1 MERIQA
7 STVTRQ
13 FKRTFGEATLNEL
26 GRISRFC
33 RRERD
38 VTPFRLA
45 LSLIECFA
53 SGSANCIADIQ
64 RAFNALCETTV
75 CYKPFHNQL
84 AKRQFPTFV
93 RLLLSRLL
101 NELAVEVLRFNASS
115 PFARF
120 ERIHIQDGSSFAL
133 KHSLAGEFPGR
144 FTTISPAA
152 VELHVDLELF
162 SDAVNQ
168 VVLSPDSSAERQF
181 LPDVQDLVGCLL
193 LADRGYFCRA
203 YFKALAQAGGHFIVR
218 AGAGINP
225 LIVRA
230 VGPDGRVVKRFTNR
244 HLKDVASKLSRF
256 EHLDMTVQ
264 FGPWECRLIVHPNL
278 TPRGKP
284 RYLLTNLDR
293 EHFTPQHISDGY
305 RLRWQVELLFKEWKS
320 YANLRA
326 FDTANPYIAEG
337 LIWAALCA
345 ATLKRYCAHMT
356 EQLLHVAMSTHTVA
370 KCVHHLLGDVLRALI
385 HQPRLVNRCLQRLL
399 LYLAANA
406 KRARPLRDQRTG
418 RLKLG
423 LEHVYATA

>member
-1 MERIQA
+1 MERIQT

-33 RRERD
+33 GRERD

-45 LSLIECFA
+45 LSLIESFA

-101 NELAVEVLRFNASS
+101 NELAVEVLRFNTNS

-133 KHSLAGEFPGR
+133 KANLAGEFPGR

-168 VVLSPDSSAERQF
+168 VVLSPDSSTERQF
-181 LPDVQDLVGCLL
+181 LPEAQDLVGCLL
-193 LADRGYFCRA
+193 LADCGYFCRA
-203 YFKALAQAGGHFIVR
+203 YFKALEEAGGYFIVR

-230 VGPDGRVVKRFTNR
+230 VGPDGREVKRFTNR

-256 EHLDMTVQ
+256 EHLDVRM
-264 FGPWECRLIVHPNL
+264 W
-278 TPRGKP
+278 
-284 RYLLTNLDR
+284 
-293 EHFTPQHISDGY
+293 
-305 RLRWQVELLFKEWKS
+305 
-320 YANLRA
+320 
-326 FDTANPYIAEG
+326 
-337 LIWAALCA
+337 
-345 ATLKRYCAHMT
+345 
-356 EQLLHVAMSTHTVA
+356 
-370 KCVHHLLGDVLRALI
+370 
-385 HQPRLVNRCLQRLL
+385 
-399 LYLAANA
+399 
-406 KRARPLRDQRTG
+406 
-418 RLKLG
+418 LG
-423 LEHVYATA
+423 LCIKACNRSCSTW